1 MELYYNRTKIVAT
14 MGPASAKKDVLL
26 AMIKAGVNVCR
37 LNFSHGKPEDHKVVI
52 DLIREINEQYKTNV
66 GILADLQG
74 PKIRI
79 GLVKDGGIHLVNG
92 THIKIT
98 THECIGNDE
107 QIYITY
113 DTFPQDV
120 QANEIILLDDGK
132 LQLRVIETNKIDTVI
147 CEVVHGGI
155 LTSRKGVNLP
165 NTKVSIPSLTE
176 EDLINLEFAL
186 KQDVEWIGLSFVRT
200 GEDIIELKRIIA
212 RSGSAAK
219 VIAKVEKP
227 EAIDNIDAIIA
238 ATDGVMVARGDLG
251 VEMPLEEVPLLQKM
265 IARKCRAA
273 SKPVIVATQMLES
286 MITTPRPTRAEVND
300 VANSVLDGA
309 DAVMLSGETSVGEF
323 PVIVIETMAKIV
335 RNVEELGYPFNAP
348 KEAVVKDSSS
358 PYFLSDALCESAVHI
373 AEQSNAVGIVSM
385 TTSGYTAFE
394 ISSHRPKASTYI
406 FTSNKQLLNALS
418 LVWGV
423 RAFYYDQLESTDQTI
438 ADVNDVLKAENLIKA
453 GDIVINTA
461 STPIIKQGKTNTLKL
476 SIIE

>member
-1 MELYYNRTKIVAT
+1 
-14 MGPASAKKDVLL
+14 MGPASAPKETLL

-37 LNFSHGKPEDHKVVI
+37 LNFSHGKAEDHKKVI
-52 DLIREINEQYKTNV
+52 DTIREINEQYKTNI

-79 GLVKDGGIHLVNG
+79 GLVKDGGIHLING
-92 THIKIT
+92 TRINIT
-98 THECIGNDE
+98 THECIGDDN

-132 LQLRVIETNKIDTVI
+132 IQMRVIETNRVDTVV
-147 CEVVHGGI
+147 CEIVHGGI

-176 EDLINLEFAL
+176 EDLINLKFVL
-186 KQDVEWIGLSFVRT
+186 QFDVEWIGLSFVRNAQ
-200 GEDIIELKRIIA
+200 DIVELKHIIA
-212 RSGSAAK
+212 QHGSSAR
-219 VIAKVEKP
+219 VIAKIEKP
-227 EAIDNIDAIIA
+227 EAIDNIDEIIA
-238 ATDGVMVARGDLG
+238 VTDGVMVARGDLG
-251 VEMPLEEVPLLQKM
+251 VEMPMEEVPLLQKM

-335 RNVEELGYPFNAP
+335 RNVEELGYPYNA
-348 KEAVVKDSSS
+348 KEELVRAQDQTTN
-358 PYFLSDALCESAVHI
+358 LSDAVCGSAVFL
-373 AEQSNAVGIVSM
+373 AEHTNAVGIVSM
-385 TTSGYTAFE
+385 TSSGYTAFE
-394 ISSHRPKASTYI
+394 ISSYRPKASTYI
-406 FTSNKQLLNALS
+406 FTPNKQLLNALS

-423 RAFYYDQLESTDQTI
+423 RSFYYDKQESTDQTI
-438 ADVNDVLKAENLIKA
+438 EDVNNTLKADGLVQV
-453 GDIVINTA
+453 GDVVINTA
-461 STPIIKQGKTNTLKL
+461 AVPLVKKGKTNMLKV
-476 SIIE
+476 SVIE

>member
-1 MELYYNRTKIVAT
+1 MKLEHNRTKIVAT
-14 MGPASAKKDVLL
+14 MGPASSPKETLL
-26 AMIKAGVNVCR
+26 AMIRAGVNVCR
-37 LNFSHGKPEDHKVVI
+37 LNFSHGKAEEHKKVI
-52 DLIREINEQYKTNV
+52 DTIREINEQYKTNV

-92 THIKIT
+92 THINIT
-98 THECIGNDE
+98 THECIGDDN

-113 DTFPQDV
+113 ETFPQDV

-132 LQLRVIETNKIDTVI
+132 IQMKVIETNRKDTVV
-147 CEVVHGGI
+147 CEVIHGGI

-176 EDLINLEFAL
+176 EDLVNLQFAL
-186 KQDVEWIGLSFVRT
+186 KYDVEWIGLSFVRT
-200 GEDIIELKRIIA
+200 GEDIIELKRIISQ
-212 RSGSAAK
+212 SGSAAR
-219 VIAKVEKP
+219 VIAKIEKP

-335 RNVEELGYPFNAP
+335 RNVEELGYPYNAS
-348 KEAVVKDSSS
+348 KEINKDPST
-358 PYFLSDALCESAVHI
+358 PNYLSDAVCGSAVYL
-373 AEQSNAVGIVSM
+373 AEHTNAVGIVSM
-385 TTSGYTAFE
+385 TVSGYTAFE
-394 ISSHRPKASTYI
+394 ISSYRPKAGTYI

-423 RAFYYDQLESTDQTI
+423 KAFYYDQLESTDKSI
-438 ADVNDVLKAENLIKA
+438 ADINQVLKTENLIQA
-453 GDIVINTA
+453 GDVVINTA
-461 STPIIKQGKTNTLKL
+461 AVPIYKQGKTNMLKVTL
-476 SIIE
+476 ID

>member
-1 MELYYNRTKIVAT
+1 MKLSYNRTKIVAT
-14 MGPASAKKDVLL
+14 MGPASSPKDTLL

-37 LNFSHGKPEDHKVVI
+37 LNFSHGRPEDHKKVI
-52 DLIREINEQYKTNV
+52 DTIREINEQYKTNV

-98 THECIGNDE
+98 TSECIGDDN

-113 DTFPQDV
+113 PEFPQDV

-132 LQLRVIETNKIDTVI
+132 LQMRVIETNKKDTVI

-176 EDLINLEFAL
+176 EDMVNLEFVL
-186 KQDVEWIGLSFVRT
+186 QYDVDWIGLSFVRNA
-200 GEDIIELKRIIA
+200 EDIIQLKHIINQH
-212 RSGSAAK
+212 GSAAR
-219 VIAKVEKP
+219 VIAKIEKP
-227 EAIDNIDAIIA
+227 EAIENIDAIIEV
-238 ATDGVMVARGDLG
+238 TDGVMVARGDLG
-251 VEMPLEEVPLLQKM
+251 VEMPMEQVPLLQKM
-265 IARKCRAA
+265 IAKKCRDA

-335 RNVEELGYPFNAP
+335 RNVEENGYSFYNSKAENTD
-348 KEAVVKDSSS
+348 KASED
-358 PYFLSDALCESAVHI
+358 YLSDAICGSAVYL
-373 AEQSNAVGIVSM
+373 AEHTDAVGIVSM
-385 TTSGYTAFE
+385 TRSGYTAFE
-394 ISSHRPKASTYI
+394 ISSHRPKASTFI
-406 FTSNKQLLNALS
+406 FTPNKQLLNALS

-423 RAFYYDQLESTDQTI
+423 RAFFYDHLESTDKTI
-438 ADVNDVLKAENLIKA
+438 SDVNTILKAEKLIQA
-453 GDIVINTA
+453 GDVVVNAA
-461 STPIIKQGKTNTLKL
+461 SMPIIKQGKTNMLKV
-476 SIIE
+476 SVVE

>member
-1 MELYYNRTKIVAT
+1 

-26 AMIKAGVNVCR
+26 AMIQAGVNICR
-37 LNFSHGKPEDHKVVI
+37 LNFSHGKAQDHKAVI
-52 DLIREINEQYKTNV
+52 DTIREINAEYKTNV

-92 THIKIT
+92 TSINIT
-98 THECIGNDE
+98 THELIGDDN

-113 DTFPQDV
+113 PTFPQDV
-120 QANEIILLDDGK
+120 KADEIILLDDGK
-132 LQLRVIETNKIDTVI
+132 IQMRVISTNRVDTVV

-176 EDLINLEFAL
+176 EDIENLKYAL
-186 KQDVEWIGLSFVRT
+186 EWDVDWVGLSFVRT
-200 GEDIIELKRIIA
+200 GQDILELKKIIA
-212 RSGSAAK
+212 ESGKAAK

-227 EAIDNIDAIIA
+227 EAIDNIDEIIA

-265 IARKCRAA
+265 IARKCRLA

-323 PVIVIETMAKIV
+323 PVIVIETMAKII
-335 RNVEELGYPFNAP
+335 RNVEELGYPFNSKSDVTDA
-348 KEAVVKDSSS
+348 SS
-358 PYFLSDALCESAVHI
+358 PDYLSNALCGSAVYL
-373 AEQSNAVGIVSM
+373 AEHTNAAGIVSM

-394 ISSHRPKASTYI
+394 ISSYRPKAGTYI
-406 FTSNKQLLNALS
+406 FTANKHLLNALS
-418 LVWGV
+418 LLWGV
-423 RAFYYDQLESTDQTI
+423 RTFYYDKDESTDQTI
-438 ADVNDVLKAENLIKA
+438 ADVNNMLKAASLVQE
-453 GDIVINTA
+453 GDVVINTA
-461 STPIIKQGKTNTLKL
+461 SVPISKKAKTNMLKVTVVD
-476 SIIE
+476 

>member
-1 MELYYNRTKIVAT
+1 MKLYYNRTKIVAT

-37 LNFSHGKPEDHKVVI
+37 LNFSHGRPEDHKAVI
-52 DLIREINEQYKTNV
+52 DIIREINEQYKTNV

-98 THECIGNDE
+98 TQECIGNDE

-132 LQLRVIETNKIDTVI
+132 LQLRVIETNKKDTVI

-176 EDLINLEFAL
+176 EDLINLQFAL
-186 KQDVEWIGLSFVRT
+186 KYDVEWIGLSFVRT
-200 GEDIIELKRIIA
+200 GQDIIELKHIIA
-212 RSGSAAK
+212 QSGKAAK

-227 EAIDNIDAIIA
+227 EAIDNIDEIIA

-265 IARKCRAA
+265 IAAKCRAA

-335 RNVEELGYPFNAP
+335 RNVEEFGYSFNTARVSDTDP
-348 KEAVVKDSSS
+348 SS
-358 PYFLSDALCESAVHI
+358 PDYLSNAVCESAVHL
-373 AEQSNAVGIVSM
+373 AQHTNAVGIVSM
-385 TTSGYTAFE
+385 TTSGYTAFQ
-394 ISSHRPKASTYI
+394 ISSHRPQASTYI

-423 RAFYYDQLESTDQTI
+423 RAFFYDKLESTDQTI
-438 ADVNDVLKAENLIKA
+438 ADVNGILKSEDLIKA
-453 GDIVINTA
+453 GDVVINTA
-461 STPIIKQGKTNTLKL
+461 AVPIIKQGKTNMLKV
-476 SIIE
+476 SIVE

>member
-1 MELYYNRTKIVAT
+1 

-200 GEDIIELKRIIA
+200 GEDIIDLKRIIA
-212 RSGSAAK
+212 RNGSAAK

-438 ADVNDVLKAENLIKA
+438 ADVNDALKAENLIKA

-476 SIIE
+476 SVIE